1 MNNFNAA
8 NYSEWSVLSHNVR
21 GINSS
26 VKWNGIRCAI
36 RESGCDVIC
45 LQETK
50 KELIDTVYL
59 KNFCPNHFDSFAY
72 VPSVGNSG
80 GSIIIWKSSEL
91 TGNVIFKM
99 IMLNQ
104 WNSYP
109 NYRRALGLLRTFM
122 HHVLLKGK

>member
-1 MNNFNAA
+1 MNNFNAV

-21 GINSS
+21 GINSR
-26 VKWNGIRCAI
+26 VKWNDIRCAI

-50 KELIDTVYL
+50 KKLIDTVYL

-80 GSIIIWKSSEL
+80 AQLSS
-91 TGNVIFKM
+91 
-99 IMLNQ
+99 
-104 WNSYP
+104 
-109 NYRRALGLLRTFM
+109 
-122 HHVLLKGK
+122 GKVQN

>member
-1 MNNFNAA
+1 VILFCLLIDTYLPTQCLGLGLFLAQNLQVYLMNNFNAV

-21 GINSS
+21 GINSR
-26 VKWNGIRCAI
+26 VKWNDIRCAI

-50 KELIDTVYL
+50 KKLIDTVYL

-80 GSIIIWKSSEL
+80 AQLSS
-91 TGNVIFKM
+91 
-99 IMLNQ
+99 
-104 WNSYP
+104 
-109 NYRRALGLLRTFM
+109 
-122 HHVLLKGK
+122 GKVQN